1 MMISRNMD
9 SRIPFIRTGGLEP
22 WEKPIREALD
32 AISRQEI
39 VRRIWAKD
47 WTVWD
52 SDPAEIANRLGWLF
66 SPAAMAERLP
76 ALEAFARSVAN
87 EGYTDV
93 LLMGMG
99 GSSLAPEVFSRVF
112 PAKKGFL
119 NLHILDSTA
128 PDAVLEF
135 DRDLDPATT
144 LYIVSSKSGTTAE
157 TAAFLNYFFV
167 RASGRLGEDKA
178 GAHFCAITDP
188 GSPLESLGR
197 RLGFRAV
204 FEGDP
209 EIGGRFSALSP
220 FGLVPAALMGI
231 DLNKM
236 LAKARGMARLCREN
250 EAAGNPG
257 VFLGAI
263 LGVLAGAGRD
273 KLTLI
278 LPPRLHSLAAWIE
291 QLIAE
296 STGKR
301 GKGILPVTGFWGPG
315 QEADESRADR
325 ILAEVCM
332 GSTPVESPE
341 DRAPRMMIPSVRLVL
356 EEEEALGAHFF
367 LWEMATAVVGFVLG
381 INPFDQPNVELAK
394 KKTREILKAGFEA
407 PAGAPPAADF
417 GDIRIHSDILGPSV
431 EESLRLFLKQARPGD
446 YVSLQAFIAPSRD
459 ARNSLLA
466 LQSAVQER
474 TKLAVTGDFG
484 PRYLHSTGQL
494 HKGDRG
500 NGLFIQIA
508 EEPGRDVPIPGIPG
522 WPAPAASFGTLIA
535 AQARGDWM
543 ALRETSR
550 RVLRLEMGKNAA
562 AKMKDI
568 ASRL

>member
-1 MMISRNMD
+1 MMISRNMN
-9 SRIPFIRTGGLEP
+9 SRIPFIQTAGLER

-47 WTVWD
+47 WTVWA
-52 SDPAEIANRLGWLF
+52 SHPAEIANRLGWLF
-66 SPAAMAERLP
+66 SPWTMAERLP
-76 ALEAFARSVAN
+76 ALDVFARSVGS

-99 GSSLAPEVFSRVF
+99 GSSLAPEVLSRVF
-112 PAKKGFL
+112 PVKTGFL

-128 PDAVLEF
+128 PEAVLEF
-135 DRDLDPATT
+135 DRNLDPATT

-167 RASGRLGEDKA
+167 RVSSRLGEDKA

-188 GSPLESLGR
+188 GTPLESLGR
-197 RLGFRAV
+197 RIGFRTV
-204 FEGDP
+204 FNGNP

-231 DLNKM
+231 DIRKM
-236 LAKARGMARLCREN
+236 LEKAEGLARLCREN
-250 EAAGNPG
+250 EAAANPG
-257 VFLGAI
+257 VFLGAV
-263 LGVLAGAGRD
+263 LGVLAASGRD

-291 QLIAE
+291 QLVAE

-301 GKGILPVTGFWGPG
+301 GKGILPVPGFWGPD
-315 QEADESRADR
+315 QDVNEPCADR

-332 GSTPVESPE
+332 AN
-341 DRAPRMMIPSVRLVL
+341 APGDMPAREAGRMMAPSVRLVL

-367 LWEMATAVVGFVLG
+367 LWEMATAVAGFVLG

-394 KKTREILKAGFEA
+394 KKTREVLKAGLET
-407 PAGAPPAADF
+407 PAGRAPAADF
-417 GDIRIHSDILGPSV
+417 GDIRVLSDIPGPSV

-459 ARNSLLA
+459 ARDSLLA
-466 LQSAVQER
+466 LQRAVWAK
-474 TKLAVTGDFG
+474 TGLAVTGDFG

-508 EEPGRDVPIPGIPG
+508 EEPVTDVPIPGIPG

-543 ALRETSR
+543 ALREMSR
-550 RVLRLEMGKNAA
+550 RILRLEMGKNGAS
-562 AKMKDI
+562 KMKEI